1 MGVRHAPIPTSG
13 TTASP
18 KCLGTSYMH
27 ETAIKLCMMIKRDVR
42 KVFTGLT
49 VILPWRKFLVTQI
62 LTQDLFAV
70 DNIHVRNN
78 RFHCVVIHKLQYG
91 SGSTESVLWGTTYC
105 CGFLLSTGLNTNV
118 IHYYKTHP
126 VSGYIFSRDSDACQ
140 FHKLFNARV
149 FQDPYVHVWYQ
160 VSNFITQ
167 SVRLVPKKLNP

>member
-91 SGSTESVLWGTTYC
+91 SGSTESVL
-105 CGFLLSTGLNTNV
+105 
-118 IHYYKTHP
+118 
-126 VSGYIFSRDSDACQ
+126 
-140 FHKLFNARV
+140 
-149 FQDPYVHVWYQ
+149 
-160 VSNFITQ
+160 
-167 SVRLVPKKLNP
+167 

>member
-27 ETAIKLCMMIKRDVR
+27 QTAIKLCMMIKQYVR

-78 RFHCVVIHKLQYG
+78 RFHCVVIHNFNMAAAPLKVSCEEQHTAVV
-91 SGSTESVLWGTTYC
+91 SC
-105 CGFLLSTGLNTNV
+105 CL
-118 IHYYKTHP
+118 
-126 VSGYIFSRDSDACQ
+126 RDSTQ
-140 FHKLFNARV
+140 TLFTTTKHI
-149 FQDPYVHVWYQ
+149 Q
-160 VSNFITQ
+160 
-167 SVRLVPKKLNP
+167 